1 MYKKIKNIFFL
12 VIFFIF
18 IFLVTKYYF
27 SEKNMIFTN
36 KSRSSYLH
44 SFKNDK
50 NNLPVLKNDTNN
62 VTVFMND
69 LEDYKSKRKKRFWEN
84 LISNKNE

>member
-12 VIFFIF
+12 IIFFSF

-27 SEKNMIFTN
+27 SEQNEIFTN
-36 KSRSSYLH
+36 KSRSLYLMTLGD
-44 SFKNDK
+44 DK
-50 NNLPVLKNDTNN
+50 NNLPVLENDTNN
-62 VTVFMND
+62 IIIYIDD
-69 LEDYKSKRKKRFWEN
+69 LENFKKKRKKRFWEK